1 MTNASVGFVSQN
13 GRSSRAPA
21 DPAQLTDGFVRRV
34 CASRF
39 VPSDCFRPTGRRIP
53 HKLKSGSFGASDVA
67 AHARKC
73 LPPAGNR
80 SEVRS
85 NRQASNKFG
94 RLAEC
99 ASERAAPSG
108 IMPDEFGGRRPIEHL
123 VVIGENDCSVW
134 IDSPFSNGCCVSGNP
149 AASRPGK
156 R

>member
-1 MTNASVGFVSQN
+1 MLGVSQN

-21 DPAQLTDGFVRRV
+21 DPAQLTVGFVRRV

-39 VPSDCFRPTGRRIP
+39 VPSYCSRPTGRRIP

-73 LPPAGNR
+73 LPPAGYC

-85 NRQASNKFG
+85 NRQASTKVG
-94 RLAEC
+94 RLVEC
-99 ASERAAPSG
+99 ASERAAPNE
-108 IMPDEFGGRRPIEHL
+108 IMPDEFGRCPPIEHL
-123 VVIGENDCSVW
+123 AVIGENDCSAW